1 MLTFSSG
8 TPINLIVLTDV
19 KSLPG
24 VSMFLGTLMSRLLTS
39 RVVLSKYWRWLRQK
53 ALPTIKVSY
62 VDSLEV
68 VATGEAFVRELQ
80 GLTIQASEGI
90 SVERDRYVA
99 DLFYMAPLYPLAFI
113 HLKELLVIDATDLL
127 FHCDVLEVYHQF
139 EKMKDQGTL
148 LGIGNDLSPN
158 YHYVL
163 TKYRE
168 ENPGSKA
175 GFPGKSQGLN
185 TGVVLY
191 RLEALRSSSL
201 YLSLLKPGGSTKLAK
216 QFKYVF
222 TLAEQDWFTNVALA
236 YPELVYVLP
245 CEFNRQTSI
254 QWLHP
259 PYEEDFEKFHFCPR
273 VKVRHLNGCGPRPED
288 CKIDRSNS
296 VYWQNRT
303 IYLET
308 VQINFEIFW
317 LSMAHVTRLAKLREG
332 YEK

>member
-1 MLTFSSG
+1 M
-8 TPINLIVLTDV
+8 
-19 KSLPG
+19 
-24 VSMFLGTLMSRLLTS
+24 
-39 RVVLSKYWRWLRQK
+39 
-53 ALPTIKVSY
+53 
-62 VDSLEV
+62 
-68 VATGEAFVRELQ
+68 
-80 GLTIQASEGI
+80 
-90 SVERDRYVA
+90 A
-99 DLFYMAPLYPLAFI
+99 DLFYMAPLYPLALI

-139 EKMKDQGTL
+139 EKMKGQGAL

-168 ENPGSKA
+168 DNPGSKA

-222 TLAEQDWFTNVALA
+222 TLAEQVSSQLARLWQRADCSLLMSQDWFTNVALA
-236 YPELVYVLP
+236 YPKLVYVLP

-308 VQINFEIFW
+308 VSNHILLLFKFALTIRICHFRCKSILRSSGSRW
-317 LSMAHVTRLAKLREG
+317 PTLLAWPS
-332 YEK
+332 

>member
-1 MLTFSSG
+1 
-8 TPINLIVLTDV
+8 
-19 KSLPG
+19 
-24 VSMFLGTLMSRLLTS
+24 
-39 RVVLSKYWRWLRQK
+39 
-53 ALPTIKVSY
+53 
-62 VDSLEV
+62 
-68 VATGEAFVRELQ
+68 
-80 GLTIQASEGI
+80 
-90 SVERDRYVA
+90 
-99 DLFYMAPLYPLAFI
+99 MAPLYPLAFI

-139 EKMKDQGTL
+139 EKMKDQGAL

-191 RLEALRSSSL
+191 RLEALRSSFL
-201 YLSLLKPGGSTKLAK
+201 YLSFLKPGGSTKLAK

-222 TLAEQDWFTNVALA
+222 TLAEQVNSQLARLWQRADCSLLMSQDWFTNVALA

-259 PYEEDFEKFHFCPR
+259 PYEEDFEKFHFCPK

-308 VQINFEIFW
+308 VSNHTLLLFKF
-317 LSMAHVTRLAKLREG
+317 AHTNNNENMPF
-332 YEK
+332 

>member
-1 MLTFSSG
+1 M
-8 TPINLIVLTDV
+8 ICV
-19 KSLPG
+19 
-24 VSMFLGTLMSRLLTS
+24 
-39 RVVLSKYWRWLRQK
+39 Q
-53 ALPTIKVSY
+53 VSY

-80 GLTIQASEGI
+80 GLTIQVRSQILVKEYIFIDVQASEGI

-139 EKMKDQGTL
+139 EKMKDQRAL

-191 RLEALRSSSL
+191 RLEALRSSTL

-222 TLAEQDWFTNVALA
+222 TLAEQV
-236 YPELVYVLP
+236 
-245 CEFNRQTSI
+245 S
-254 QWLHP
+254 
-259 PYEEDFEKFHFCPR
+259 
-273 VKVRHLNGCGPRPED
+273 
-288 CKIDRSNS
+288 
-296 VYWQNRT
+296 
-303 IYLET
+303 
-308 VQINFEIFW
+308 
-317 LSMAHVTRLAKLREG
+317 
-332 YEK
+332 